1 MPNLTD
7 KLARDH
13 KIKKEAIK
21 KIEIFISEALK
32 FNKHHNIFVRNSKE
46 EIFEKDVF
54 DCLPTINMIK
64 DEQKVLD
71 LGSGGG
77 FPGILIGILKK
88 NTKVFLLEKNQKKTS
103 FLNKI
108 IFQLNLTN
116 TKTINTTLVEKN
128 NLKSFDVIT
137 ARAFSSINN
146 ILKLTKYNIDKNGY
160 YLLLKGKI
168 EKINKEILQANTNKY
183 KYEIIKLTNATKE
196 RHLVKITNE

>member
-7 KLARDH
+7 KLVRDH

-46 EIFEKDVF
+46 EIFEKAVF

-88 NTKVFLLEKNQKKTS
+88 HTKVFLLEKNQKKTS

-168 EKINKEILQANTNKY
+168 KKINEEILQANTNKY

>member
-1 MPNLTD
+1 M
-7 KLARDH
+7 
-13 KIKKEAIK
+13 
-21 KIEIFISEALK
+21 
-32 FNKHHNIFVRNSKE
+32 
-46 EIFEKDVF
+46 
-54 DCLPTINMIK
+54 
-64 DEQKVLD
+64 
-71 LGSGGG
+71 
-77 FPGILIGILKK
+77 
-88 NTKVFLLEKNQKKTS
+88 LEKNQKKTS

-160 YLLLKGKI
+160 YLLLKGKV
-168 EKINKEILQANTNKY
+168 EKINEEILQANTNKY

>member
-7 KLARDH
+7 RLVRDH

-88 NTKVFLLEKNQKKTS
+88 HTKVFLLEKNQKKTS

-160 YLLLKGKI
+160 YLLLKGKV
-168 EKINKEILQANTNKY
+168 EKINEEILQANTNKY